1 MLELVQGADK
11 RAFFCLEFY
20 ANSFC
25 LDWTLISGNLG
36 EIGFEKSLFGRPGLR
51 NLSWQPGILLDEVK
65 GGLEVIVCV
74 VQGRGSSHTGHCSG
88 AELYSMLL
96 RLFYLILKTSLEGR
110 FLVTSGCCH
119 R

>member
-11 RAFFCLEFY
+11 QAFFCLEFY

-65 GGLEVIVCV
+65 GGLEVIVWYREGEAHIPGTVLVLNFTPCF
-74 VQGRGSSHTGHCSG
+74 SD
-88 AELYSMLL
+88 
-96 RLFYLILKTSLEGR
+96 YLT
-110 FLVTSGCCH
+110 
-119 R
+119 